1 LQVDLNLKTLG
12 IIGSVILAL
21 IGNVF
26 VVGQFY
32 QSQQVHME
40 KMMKLEKKVE
50 DISNLY
56 DVKASILNLENK
68 IIQLEFF
75 LGMTN
80 PSSCDNPA
88 NAGRMDCK

>member
-1 LQVDLNLKTLG
+1 MQVELNLKTLG
-12 IIGSVILAL
+12 IISSIIVAL

-32 QSQQVHME
+32 QSQQLHME
-40 KMMKLEKKVE
+40 KMMVLEKKVE

-56 DVKASILNLENK
+56 DVKASILHLENK
-68 IIQLEFF
+68 LVQIEFF
-75 LGMTN
+75 LGMID
-80 PSSCDNPA
+80 PASCDNPA

>member
-1 LQVDLNLKTLG
+1 MQVDLNLKTIGIVLG
-12 IIGSVILAL
+12 LLSAL

-26 VVGQFY
+26 VAGKIW
-32 QSQQVHME
+32 SDQQLHME
-40 KMMKLEKKVE
+40 KMSKLEKKVD

-75 LGMTN
+75 LGMKN
-80 PSSCDNPA
+80 PDSCDNPA
-88 NAGRMDCK
+88 NAGKTDCK

>member
-1 LQVDLNLKTLG
+1 MQIDLNLKTLG
-12 IIGSVILAL
+12 LIITIITAL

-32 QSQQVHME
+32 QSQQVHMG

-50 DISNLY
+50 DISSLY
-56 DVKASILNLENK
+56 NVKASILHLENK

-75 LGMTN
+75 LGMLDQ
-80 PSSCDNPA
+80 SSCDNPA

>member
-1 LQVDLNLKTLG
+1 MQVELNLKTLG
-12 IIGSVILAL
+12 IISSIIVAL

-32 QSQQVHME
+32 QSQQLHME
-40 KMMKLEKKVE
+40 KMMVLEKKVE

-68 IIQLEFF
+68 LVQIEFF
-75 LGMTN
+75 LGMID
-80 PSSCDNPA
+80 PASCDNPA

>member
-1 LQVDLNLKTLG
+1 MQVDLNIKTLG

>member
-1 LQVDLNLKTLG
+1 MQVDLNLKTLG
-12 IIGSVILAL
+12 LISSIIVAL

-40 KMMKLEKKVE
+40 KMMVLEKKVE

-75 LGMTN
+75 LGMIDAA
-80 PSSCDNPA
+80 SCDNPA

>member
-1 LQVDLNLKTLG
+1 MQVDINLKTIGIVLG
-12 IIGSVILAL
+12 LLSAL

-26 VVGQFY
+26 VAGKIW
-32 QSQQVHME
+32 SDQQLHME
-40 KMMKLEKKVE
+40 KMSKLEKKVD

-75 LGMTN
+75 LGMKN
-80 PSSCDNPA
+80 PDSCDNPA
-88 NAGRMDCK
+88 NAGKTDCK

>member
-1 LQVDLNLKTLG
+1 MQVDFNLKTLG
-12 IIGSVILAL
+12 LVVTILTAL

-32 QSQQVHME
+32 QSQQAHME
-40 KMMKLEKKVE
+40 KMMKLEEKVE

-56 DVKASILNLENK
+56 DVKASILSLENK

-75 LGMTN
+75 LGMSDPT
-80 PSSCDNPA
+80 SCDNPA
-88 NAGRMDCK
+88 NAGRIDCK

>member
-12 IIGSVILAL
+12 LISSIIVAL

-40 KMMKLEKKVE
+40 KMMVLEKKVE

-68 IIQLEFF
+68 LVQLEFF

-80 PSSCDNPA
+80 PNSCDNPA

>member
-1 LQVDLNLKTLG
+1 MKVDLNLKTLG
-12 IIGSVILAL
+12 LIITILTAL

-40 KMMKLEKKVE
+40 KMMVLERKVE

-56 DVKASILNLENK
+56 DVKSSILNLENK
-68 IIQLEFF
+68 VIQLEFF
-75 LGMTN
+75 LGMIDQ
-80 PSSCDNPA
+80 SGCDNPA

>member
-1 LQVDLNLKTLG
+1 MQVDLNLKTLG
-12 IIGSVILAL
+12 IIGSVIIAL

-40 KMMKLEKKVE
+40 KMMVLEKKVE

>member
-1 LQVDLNLKTLG
+1 MQVDLNLKTLG
-12 IIGSVILAL
+12 IIGSIIVAL

-40 KMMKLEKKVE
+40 KMMVLEKKVE

-56 DVKASILNLENK
+56 DVKASILHLENK
-68 IIQLEFF
+68 LIQIEFF
-75 LGMTN
+75 LGMID
-80 PSSCDNPA
+80 PASCDNPA

>member
-1 LQVDLNLKTLG
+1 MQVDLNLKTLG
-12 IIGSVILAL
+12 IIGSVIIAL

-40 KMMKLEKKVE
+40 KMMVLEKKVE

-56 DVKASILNLENK
+56 DVKASILHLENK
-68 IIQLEFF
+68 LIQIEFF
-75 LGMTN
+75 LGMID
-80 PSSCDNPA
+80 PASCDNPA

>member
-1 LQVDLNLKTLG
+1 MQVDLNLKTIGLILG
-12 IIGSVILAL
+12 ILSTL
-21 IGNVF
+21 IANVF
-26 VVGQFY
+26 VAGKIW
-32 QSQQVHME
+32 SDQQLHME
-40 KMMKLEKKVE
+40 KMSKLEKKVE

-75 LGMTN
+75 LGMKN
-80 PSSCDNPA
+80 PNSCDNPA

>member
-1 LQVDLNLKTLG
+1 MQVDLNLKTLG
-12 IIGSVILAL
+12 IISSIIVAL

-40 KMMKLEKKVE
+40 KMMVLEKKVE

-56 DVKASILNLENK
+56 DVKASILHLENK

-75 LGMTN
+75 LGMIDQ
-80 PSSCDNPA
+80 SSCDNPA
-88 NAGRMDCK
+88 NAGRIDCK

>member
-1 LQVDLNLKTLG
+1 MQVDLNLKTLG
-12 IIGSVILAL
+12 IIGSVIIAL

-68 IIQLEFF
+68 LVQIEFF
-75 LGMTN
+75 LGMIN
-80 PSSCDNPA
+80 PASCDNPA

>member
-12 IIGSVILAL
+12 IIGSVIIAL

-32 QSQQVHME
+32 QSQQVNME
-40 KMMKLEKKVE
+40 KMMVLEKKVE

-75 LGMTN
+75 LGMKN
-80 PSSCDNPA
+80 PNSCDNPA
-88 NAGRMDCK
+88 NAGKTDCK

>member
-1 LQVDLNLKTLG
+1 MQVDLNLKTLG
-12 IIGSVILAL
+12 IIGSVIVAL

-40 KMMKLEKKVE
+40 KMMVLEKKVE

-56 DVKASILNLENK
+56 DVKASILHLENK
-68 IIQLEFF
+68 LIQIEFF
-75 LGMTN
+75 LGMID
-80 PSSCDNPA
+80 PASCDNPA

>member
-1 LQVDLNLKTLG
+1 MQVDLNLKTLG
-12 IIGSVILAL
+12 IISSIIVAL

-40 KMMKLEKKVE
+40 KMMVLEKKVE

-75 LGMTN
+75 LGMLDS
-80 PSSCDNPA
+80 SSCDNPA